1 MLGHISVRPLK
12 YSSDEGKG
20 RCAQPP
26 NATNCTG
33 LRNLESPSSS
43 VLLAVLLVLRGSV
56 KNGQGCAETVQ
67 GPPED
72 LLTRRFAVYKPGKVL
87 PDMLSSCTLR

>member
-1 MLGHISVRPLK
+1 VLGHLSARPLK
-12 YSSDEGKG
+12 HSSDEGKD
-20 RCAQPP
+20 RYAQPP

-56 KNGQGCAETVQ
+56 KNGQGCAGTVQ
-67 GPPED
+67 DLLED
-72 LLTRRFAVYKPGKVL
+72 PLTRRFAVYKPGKVL
-87 PDMLSSCTLR
+87 PDILSSCTLR